1 MNSENLTFALT
12 HDEIN
17 FIGQALGKL
26 PYENVAALIMKL
38 QIQAAQQAAQ
48 AQVATEAPAEEAPA
62 EDEPHL

>member
-1 MNSENLTFALT
+1 MNSENLTFLLT